1 MFNRRHLLWG
11 LGVLS
16 NLFFFIMAD
25 HSARSQSS
33 IAAEFATAPQEGS
46 GDEPLRDRAARKGLN
61 FGTFPV
67 FYYDDLIQDQSLQAL
82 VIRECNLLVAGF
94 YSSITRP
101 DEASFDFTATDGF
114 AEFAAEHGLLFRG
127 HPLIWN
133 QVNADWL
140 VEKLEDSSVSDA
152 EIREL
157 FITHIATPV
166 QRYAGRMHSWD
177 VVNEAIGPHD
187 GRADG
192 LQDTPW
198 LRRLGADYIELAFRT
213 AAAADG
219 NARLVYNDNG
229 LEYDTPEHDRR
240 RAAVLQLLRDLK
252 AKEVPIHALGIQSHL
267 NDYERSFNPDKVR
280 IFLQEVADLGLEIM
294 LTELDVTDQH
304 LPANETDR
312 DRLVANAYQE
322 FLSVALEQPA
332 VTTIVT
338 WGLSDRQSWLADF
351 APREDGLLVR
361 TLPFD
366 TNFNRKMAWYAIAQ
380 VFDAAPYRSFPV

>member
-1 MFNRRHLLWG
+1 MLNRRHLLWG

-16 NLFFFIMAD
+16 NLFFFTMVD
-25 HSARSQSS
+25 RSARSQSAV
-33 IAAEFATAPQEGS
+33 AAQWAAAIQEGT
-46 GDEPLRDRAARKGLN
+46 DEPLRDHAARKGLN

-67 FYYDDLIQDQSLQAL
+67 FYYSDFVQEEALQAL
-82 VIRECNLLVAGF
+82 VIRECNLIVAGF

-101 DEASFDFTATDGF
+101 DEASFDFSATDGF
-114 AEFAAEHGLLFRG
+114 AQFAAEHGLLFRG
-127 HPLIWN
+127 HPLIWH
-133 QVNADWL
+133 QVNAQWL
-140 VEKLEDSSVSDA
+140 VDKLDDPNVSDD

-157 FITHIATPV
+157 FITHISTPV
-166 QRYAGRMHSWD
+166 QRYAGKMHSWD

-187 GRADG
+187 GRDDG
-192 LQDTPW
+192 LQNTPW

-219 NARLVYNDNG
+219 NVRLVYNDNG

-240 RAAVLQLLRDLK
+240 RAAVLQLLRNLK
-252 AKEVPIHALGIQSHL
+252 AKDVPIHALGIQSHL
-267 NDYERSFNPDKVR
+267 NDYEQRFNAEKVR
-280 IFLQEVADLGLEIM
+280 VFLQEVADLGLEIM

-304 LPANETDR
+304 LPADENDR
-312 DRLVANAYQE
+312 DRLVANAYEE

-351 APREDGLLVR
+351 APRNDGLLVR

-366 TNFNRKMAWYAIAQ
+366 ADFNRKMAWYAIAQ
-380 VFDAAPYRSFPV
+380 AFDAAPYRNSPV